1 MTTKEEDL
9 MKRRKT
15 LSRNEIYSP
24 LEAYEQ
30 TQVPPS
36 SYIASLSSLPK
47 SLHESSLVS
56 FLQNSSFEYHRKQ
69 AKAEDPKNNGSRPT
83 SIADVEEKIRQRAV
97 TVIGGGV
104 TSSLPSNKDT
114 QQRKR
119 RQKRKRKTWEEMEKI
134 LQDQNQTSGENSASK
149 INSIQFLRQMNAFWN
164 QYMSN
169 ILHLDGTLM
178 EESKLSAIFV
188 SSRNDIELIGAHV
201 RISQCSQKRSLKGRL
216 GVLIGESSNTWQIAM
231 DQRKGGKSSKKE
243 QSKSQVEE
251 PLDQSGVDTLIVP
264 KRGSTLSIIVPLP
277 ASEAVE
283 STTTTEKVE
292 DVEELITFPKHYLS
306 IVLDPSKN
314 DQK

>member
-1 MTTKEEDL
+1 
-9 MKRRKT
+9 
-15 LSRNEIYSP
+15 
-24 LEAYEQ
+24 
-30 TQVPPS
+30 
-36 SYIASLSSLPK
+36 
-47 SLHESSLVS
+47 
-56 FLQNSSFEYHRKQ
+56 
-69 AKAEDPKNNGSRPT
+69 
-83 SIADVEEKIRQRAV
+83 
-97 TVIGGGV
+97 
-104 TSSLPSNKDT
+104 
-114 QQRKR
+114 
-119 RQKRKRKTWEEMEKI
+119 MEKI
-134 LQDQNQTSGENSASK
+134 LQDQNQTTGEDSASK

-169 ILHLDGTLM
+169 ILHLDGTVM

-188 SSRNDIELIGAHV
+188 SSRNDIELSGAHV

-231 DQRKGGKSSKKE
+231 DQRKAKSSKKE

-264 KRGSTLSIIVPLP
+264 KRGSTLSIIIPLP
-277 ASEAVE
+277 ASEAVK
-283 STTTTEKVE
+283 STTTTEKVK

>member
-1 MTTKEEDL
+1 

-104 TSSLPSNKDT
+104 TSSLPSNKGT

-134 LQDQNQTSGENSASK
+134 LQDQNQTTGENSASK
-149 INSIQFLRQMNAFWN
+149 INSIQFLRQMNTFWN

-169 ILHLDGTLM
+169 ILHLDGTVM

-188 SSRNDIELIGAHV
+188 SSRNDIELSGAHV

-231 DQRKGGKSSKKE
+231 DQRKEKSFKRE
-243 QSKSQVEE
+243 QSKSQVEQ

-264 KRGSTLSIIVPLP
+264 KRGSTLSIIIPLP
-277 ASEAVE
+277 ASEAVK
-283 STTTTEKVE
+283 STTTTEKVK